1 MKKVD
6 NKIVFAKFPYKN
18 EKKDGKILNI
28 IIILLI
34 IILLIMLTIFSCYWN
49 IYLYNKNLI

>member
-6 NKIVFAKFPYKN
+6 NKIVFAKFPYKK

-28 IIILLI
+28 IITSLI